1 MNLLEK
7 IGMFIFYFAFKFIYV
22 TLILLFLLIYHN
34 SLFDHMLRSPQRSH
48 RKTYYFITTA
58 ANHLYLTVTIFKG
71 KKYTFFF

>member
-1 MNLLEK
+1 MNNENLLEK

-48 RKTYYFITTA
+48 RKTYYLGVCNIIDLSVYC
-58 ANHLYLTVTIFKG
+58 NI
-71 KKYTFFF
+71 